1 MMGPVSERK
10 FKIGQSLFYYPKE
23 RLKAN
28 GRYVVIRLLPQ
39 PDGEARYL
47 IRSQDDAS
55 LECTASASEL
65 RTGFAK

>member
-1 MMGPVSERK
+1 MGPVSERK

-28 GRYVVIRLLPQ
+28 GRYVVIRLLTQ

-55 LECTASASEL
+55 LEYTASASEL